1 MIISIS
7 GKAGS
12 GKDTVGKII
21 QYLENPNATNKSIT
35 KAIIDGNRSFKN
47 TTWEI
52 KKYSDK
58 LKDIVCI
65 LIGCTREQLE
75 DQEFKETPLGKE
87 WTKWGIVRPNGTRVI
102 DIQSSYEK
110 AFERKETVWQS
121 GSTIK
126 EIQLTP
132 RKLLQLIGTEGGRDL
147 IHPDIWAN
155 ALFADYFK
163 PCEEYKNGNRTKCM
177 CYRKEDDSTLCES
190 DSPNW
195 IITDSRFPNDV
206 ERTRG
211 MGGVLIRVNRSE
223 CEDRENEHASETAL
237 DGFDEWDYV
246 IENNG
251 TIEELIEQVRTIL
264 EEEGIMKEKEPGMNL
279 K

>member
-21 QYLENPNATNKSIT
+21 QYLENPKATNESIA
-35 KAIIDGNRSFKN
+35 KAIKSENRSFKGSS
-47 TTWEI
+47 WQI

-87 WTKWGIVRPNGTRVI
+87 WDYRMVFDANWEKQWTPQRPSFGG
-102 DIQSSYEK
+102 DMP
-110 AFERKETVWQS
+110 
-121 GSTIK
+121 IK
-126 EIQLTP
+126 QRTP
-132 RKLLQLIGTEGGRDL
+132 RQILQLLGTEGTRDV
-147 IHPDIWAN
+147 IHPDIWVN
-155 ALFADYFK
+155 ALYSEYNPMSYEKDSEGRIETV
-163 PCEEYKNGNRTKCM
+163 EEK
-177 CYRKEDDSTLCES
+177 
-190 DSPNW
+190 W

-206 ERTRG
+206 RRTRE
-211 MGGVLIRVNRSE
+211 MGGALVRVNRAE
-223 CEDRENEHASETAL
+223 CEGRENEHFSETAL
-237 DGFDEWDYV
+237 DDFDEWDHV

-264 EEEGIMKEKEPGMNL
+264 EEEGIIEEKE
-279 K
+279 

>member
-21 QYLENPNATNKSIT
+21 QYLENQNATTESIA
-35 KAIIDGNRSFKN
+35 KAIKDGNRTFKN
-47 TTWEI
+47 STWQI

-87 WTKWGIVRPNGTRVI
+87 WDYRMVFDANWEKQWTPQRPSFGG
-102 DIQSSYEK
+102 DMP
-110 AFERKETVWQS
+110 
-121 GSTIK
+121 IK
-126 EIQLTP
+126 QRTP
-132 RKLLQLIGTEGGRDL
+132 RQILQLLGTEGTRDV
-147 IHPDIWAN
+147 IHPDIWVN
-155 ALFADYFK
+155 ALYSDYRPLSYEK
-163 PCEEYKNGNRTKCM
+163 DSEGRIETVEEK
-177 CYRKEDDSTLCES
+177 
-190 DSPNW
+190 W

-206 ERTRG
+206 RRTRE
-211 MGGVLIRVNRSE
+211 MGGVLVRVNRAE
-223 CEDRENEHASETAL
+223 CEGRKNEHISETAL
-237 DGFDEWDYV
+237 DDCDEWDYV

-264 EEEGIMKEKEPGMNL
+264 EEEGIIKEKES
-279 K
+279 

>member
-21 QYLENPNATNKSIT
+21 QHLTSEWQDDEFKDS
-35 KAIIDGNRSFKN
+35 DMLSLRSD
-47 TTWEI
+47 WQI

-87 WTKWGIVRPNGTRVI
+87 WTKYLLSYASYSRISYSSDPEWNEEIFLSKEEALNSLNGNLEVA
-102 DIQSSYEK
+102 SS
-110 AFERKETVWQS
+110 TVNVDK
-121 GSTIK
+121 I
-126 EIQLTP
+126 EMTP

-147 IHPDIWAN
+147 IHPDIWVN
-155 ALFADYFK
+155 ALYSDYRPLSYEK
-163 PCEEYKNGNRTKCM
+163 DSEGRIETVEEK
-177 CYRKEDDSTLCES
+177 
-190 DSPNW
+190 W

-206 ERTRG
+206 RRTRE
-211 MGGVLIRVNRSE
+211 MGGILIRVNRAE
-223 CEDRENEHASETAL
+223 CEGRENEHVSETAL
-237 DGFDEWDYV
+237 DNYTDWDHV

-251 TIEELIEQVRTIL
+251 AIEDLIESVKNIL
-264 EEEGIMKEKEPGMNL
+264 IKEGILNGKGIL
-279 K
+279 

>member
-7 GKAGS
+7 GKSGS

-21 QYLENPNATNKSIT
+21 QDLT
-35 KAIIDGNRSFKN
+35 KEDWR
-47 TTWEI
+47 I

-65 LIGCTREQLE
+65 LIGCTREQWE
-75 DQEFKETPLGKE
+75 DQKFKETPLGKE

-110 AFERKETVWQS
+110 AFERKETVWQD

-132 RKLLQLIGTEGGRDL
+132 RMILQLLGTECGREI
-147 IHPDIWAN
+147 IHPNIWVN
-155 ALFADYFK
+155 SLFADYKPLPNIPFDVKWAKNSKFK
-163 PCEEYKNGNRTKCM
+163 EGDVFRSFDGDEYIAK
-177 CYRKEDDSTLCES
+177 Y
-190 DSPNW
+190 PNW
-195 IITDSRFPNDV
+195 IITDMRFPNDV
-206 ERTRG
+206 RRTRE
-211 MGGVLIRVNRSE
+211 MGGVLVRVNRVE
-223 CEDRENEHASETAL
+223 CEGRENEHTSETAL
-237 DGFDEWDYV
+237 DDFNEWDHV
-246 IENNG
+246 IQNNR

-264 EEEGIMKEKEPGMNL
+264 EKEGIIEEKE
-279 K
+279 

>member
-7 GKAGS
+7 GKSGS

-21 QYLENPNATNKSIT
+21 QDLT
-35 KAIIDGNRSFKN
+35 KED
-47 TTWEI
+47 WQI

-87 WTKWGIVRPNGTRVI
+87 WTKWGIVRPNGKRVI

-110 AFERKETVWQS
+110 AFERKKTVWQD

-132 RKLLQLIGTEGGRDL
+132 RMILQLIGTEGGRDL
-147 IHPDIWAN
+147 IHPDIWVN
-155 ALFADYFK
+155 ALYSEYVSEGERLGFTKYDARDIKEGFAK
-163 PCEEYKNGNRTKCM
+163 K
-177 CYRKEDDSTLCES
+177 
-190 DSPNW
+190 PNW

-206 ERTRG
+206 KRTRE
-211 MGGVLIRVNRSE
+211 MGGVLVRVNRAE
-223 CEDRENEHASETAL
+223 CEGRKNEHFSETAL
-237 DGFDEWDYV
+237 DNFDEWDHV

-251 TIEELIEQVRTIL
+251 TIKELIEQVRTIL
-264 EEEGIMKEKEPGMNL
+264 EEEGIIKEKEQWN
-279 K
+279 

>member
-21 QYLENPNATNKSIT
+21 QDLTEE
-35 KAIIDGNRSFKN
+35 D
-47 TTWEI
+47 WQI

-87 WTKWGIVRPNGTRVI
+87 WDYRMVFDANWEKQWTPQRPSFGN
-102 DIQSSYEK
+102 DMP
-110 AFERKETVWQS
+110 
-121 GSTIK
+121 IK
-126 EIQLTP
+126 QRTP
-132 RKLLQLIGTEGGRDL
+132 RQMLQLLGTECTRDV
-147 IHPDIWAN
+147 IHPDIWVN
-155 ALFADYFK
+155 ALYS
-163 PCEEYKNGNRTKCM
+163 EYRPQSYEKDSEGGIETV
-177 CYRKEDDSTLCES
+177 EDK
-190 DSPNW
+190 W

-206 ERTRG
+206 KRTRE
-211 MGGVLIRVNRSE
+211 MGGILIRVNRAE
-223 CEDRENEHASETAL
+223 CEGRKNEHVSETAL
-237 DGFDEWDYV
+237 DDFEEWDYV

-251 TIEELIEQVRTIL
+251 TIEELIEQVKTIL
-264 EEEGIMKEKEPGMNL
+264 EEERIIKEKE
-279 K
+279 

>member
-21 QYLENPNATNKSIT
+21 QHLTSEWAEDEYKDSDMLAF
-35 KAIIDGNRSFKN
+35 RSD
-47 TTWEI
+47 WQI

-75 DQEFKETPLGKE
+75 DQEFKETPLGEE
-87 WTKWGIVRPNGTRVI
+87 WTKWGILRPNGSRVI
-102 DIQSSYEK
+102 DMQATYEE
-110 AFERKETVWQS
+110 AFARKENVWQD
-121 GSTIK
+121 GSTIEEVK
-126 EIQLTP
+126 LTP
-132 RKLLQLIGTEGGRDL
+132 RMVLQYLGTDFARNVL
-147 IHPDIWAN
+147 HPDAWVN
-155 ALFADYFK
+155 ALYSEYSPLFYEKDSEGRIEIV
-163 PCEEYKNGNRTKCM
+163 EEK
-177 CYRKEDDSTLCES
+177 
-190 DSPNW
+190 W

-206 ERTRG
+206 KRTRE
-211 MGGVLIRVNRSE
+211 MGGILIRVNRSE
-223 CEDRENEHASETAL
+223 CEGRKNEHISETAL
-237 DGFDEWDYV
+237 DDFDEWDYV

-264 EEEGIMKEKEPGMNL
+264 EEEGIIKEKE
-279 K
+279 

>member
-21 QYLENPNATNKSIT
+21 QHLTSEWQDDEFKDS
-35 KAIIDGNRSFKN
+35 DMLSLRSD
-47 TTWEI
+47 WQI

-65 LIGCTREQLE
+65 LIGCTRDQLE
-75 DQEFKETPLGKE
+75 DQEFKKTPLGKE
-87 WTKWGIVRPNGTRVI
+87 WTKWGIVRPNETRVI

-110 AFERKETVWQS
+110 AFERKETVWQD

-132 RKLLQLIGTEGGRDL
+132 RMILQLIGTEGGRNL
-147 IHPDIWAN
+147 LHPDIWVN
-155 ALFADYFK
+155 ALYS
-163 PCEEYKNGNRTKCM
+163 EYKQKWIPSGDSVAE
-177 CYRKEDDSTLCES
+177 EDVSLIPEY
-190 DSPNW
+190 PNW

-206 ERTRG
+206 IRTRE
-211 MGGVLIRVNRSE
+211 MGGILIRVNRAE
-223 CEDRENEHASETAL
+223 CEGRENEHFSETAL
-237 DGFDEWDYV
+237 DNYTDWDHV

-251 TIEELIEQVRTIL
+251 AIEDLIESVKNIL
-264 EEEGIMKEKEPGMNL
+264 IKEGILNGKGIL
-279 K
+279 

>member
-21 QYLENPNATNKSIT
+21 QDLT
-35 KAIIDGNRSFKN
+35 KED
-47 TTWEI
+47 WQI

-87 WTKWGIVRPNGTRVI
+87 WTKWGIVRPSGTRVI

-110 AFERKETVWQS
+110 AFERKETVWQD

-132 RKLLQLIGTEGGRDL
+132 RMILQLIGTEGGRDL
-147 IHPDIWAN
+147 IHPDIWVN
-155 ALFADYFK
+155 ALYS
-163 PCEEYKNGNRTKCM
+163 EYKGETLIKKEAIYDKEKKCYVIPEGHGEHSGKLIDTSLFV
-177 CYRKEDDSTLCES
+177 YRSNTPVL
-190 DSPNW
+190 PNW

-206 ERTRG
+206 KRTREI
-211 MGGVLIRVNRSE
+211 GGILIRVNRAE
-223 CEDRENEHASETAL
+223 CEGRENEHASETAL
-237 DGFDEWDYV
+237 DDFNEWDHV

-251 TIEELIEQVRTIL
+251 TIEELIEQVRTIFK
-264 EEEGIMKEKEPGMNL
+264 EEGIIKKKE
-279 K
+279 

>member
-21 QYLENPNATNKSIT
+21 QHLTSEWQDDEFKDS
-35 KAIIDGNRSFKN
+35 DMLSLRSD
-47 TTWEI
+47 WQI

-75 DQEFKETPLGKE
+75 DQEFKETPLGEE
-87 WTKWGIVRPNGTRVI
+87 WDNV
-102 DIQSSYEK
+102 
-110 AFERKETVWQS
+110 
-121 GSTIK
+121 
-126 EIQLTP
+126 TP
-132 RKLLQLIGTEGGRDL
+132 RYLLQNIGTEIFRQHL
-147 IHPDIWAN
+147 HPDIWVN
-155 ALFADYFK
+155 ALYSEYISEGERLGFTEYDARDIKDGFAK
-163 PCEEYKNGNRTKCM
+163 K
-177 CYRKEDDSTLCES
+177 
-190 DSPNW
+190 PNW

-206 ERTRG
+206 KRTRE
-211 MGGVLIRVNRSE
+211 MGGVLIRVNRAE
-223 CEDRENEHASETAL
+223 CEGRENEHASETAL
-237 DGFDEWDYV
+237 DDFDEWDYV

-264 EEEGIMKEKEPGMNL
+264 EEEGIIEEKE
-279 K
+279 

>member
-21 QYLENPNATNKSIT
+21 QYLENPNATTESIA
-35 KAIIDGNRSFKN
+35 KAIKDGNRTFKN
-47 TTWEI
+47 STWQI

-102 DIQSSYEK
+102 DVQSSYEK
-110 AFERKETVWQS
+110 AFERKETVWQD

-132 RKLLQLIGTEGGRDL
+132 RMILQLIGTEGGRDL
-147 IHPDIWAN
+147 IHPDIWVN
-155 ALFADYFK
+155 ALYSDYRPLSYEK
-163 PCEEYKNGNRTKCM
+163 DSEGRIETVEEK
-177 CYRKEDDSTLCES
+177 
-190 DSPNW
+190 W

-206 ERTRG
+206 RRTRE
-211 MGGVLIRVNRSE
+211 MGGVLIRVNRAE
-223 CEDRENEHASETAL
+223 CEGRKNEHISEKAL
-237 DGFDEWDYV
+237 DDCDEWDYV

-251 TIEELIEQVRTIL
+251 SIEELIEQVRTIL
-264 EEEGIMKEKEPGMNL
+264 EEEGIIKEKE
-279 K
+279 

>member
-21 QYLENPNATNKSIT
+21 QDLT
-35 KAIIDGNRSFKN
+35 KED
-47 TTWEI
+47 WQI

-110 AFERKETVWQS
+110 AFERKETVWQD

-132 RKLLQLIGTEGGRDL
+132 RMILQLIGTEGGRGL
-147 IHPDIWAN
+147 IHPDIWVN
-155 ALFADYFK
+155 ALYSEYVPDCPIEKYGADGHLECGCDLGPNK
-163 PCEEYKNGNRTKCM
+163 PNDGCEKPF
-177 CYRKEDDSTLCES
+177 
-190 DSPNW
+190 PNW

-206 ERTRG
+206 RRTRE
-211 MGGVLIRVNRSE
+211 MGGVLVRVNRAE
-223 CEDRENEHASETAL
+223 CEGRKNEHISETAL
-237 DGFDEWDYV
+237 DDFDEWDYV

-264 EEEGIMKEKEPGMNL
+264 EEEGIIKEKES
-279 K
+279 

>member
-12 GKDTVGKII
+12 GKDTVGSII
-21 QYLENPNATNKSIT
+21 QYLTAQLSKGNPMSYDKWLSHQYRAASY
-35 KAIIDGNRSFKN
+35 
-47 TTWEI
+47 TWQI

-110 AFERKETVWQS
+110 AFERKETVWQD

-132 RKLLQLIGTEGGRDL
+132 RMILQLIGTEGSRDL
-147 IHPDIWAN
+147 IHPDIWVN
-155 ALFADYFK
+155 ALYAEYQLCDAETFGGYGYLNCGCNLEEGSLGCKK
-163 PCEEYKNGNRTKCM
+163 PT
-177 CYRKEDDSTLCES
+177 S
-190 DSPNW
+190 NW

-206 ERTRG
+206 RRTRE
-211 MGGVLIRVNRSE
+211 MGGVLVRVNRAE
-223 CEDRENEHASETAL
+223 CEGRKNEHISETAL
-237 DGFDEWDYV
+237 DDCDEWDYV

-264 EEEGIMKEKEPGMNL
+264 EEEGIIKEKES
-279 K
+279 